1 MRVFLFLAAL
11 VAALSWGA
19 PALAQDATKPQAFK
33 TVLGELDARVAEVWK
48 EAKVKPARRLDDAS
62 FFRRLSLD
70 AGGRIPSEDVAR
82 GLSSHRKSASRE
94 ELVDAVI
101 HSRDYARFMAVRWAN
116 LLVGRSALRR
126 SGARP
131 PLVRWLET
139 QIAGNVSWDEIVQ
152 ELLTAEGPVT
162 ENGAT
167 QYVLTY
173 RNKPEELAGNAMRVF
188 QAQQVQC
195 AQCHDHPYKDNWKQK
210 DFWAVSAFFARIGVK
225 REGMVDTVFERE
237 AGEVRIPGVP
247 GKRGPVVAPRFVTG
261 ESIDPGEGAF
271 RRDEIARILTG
282 ERNPYFVRATVNRVW
297 SFFFGEAFTDPNDLA
312 EPDHVAVLEVLEKDF
327 RKSGYDLRRLVRLI
341 VLSEAYSVSASGSIK
356 TKIAQEKALA
366 RARLR
371 PLNLEQLWSSTLDAT
386 GVEEVWAKM
395 PSEQRLNQRRNLRNR
410 FYSVFLRHEDAA
422 LEEYSL
428 GQALWL
434 LNGPMTNAL
443 LPAQGPLMRRLQGL
457 DRIQDQIAT
466 LYLRVLGRPASK
478 AELRSLS
485 KGASKGDRVAF
496 LQDLAWGLLNSSEFL
511 FNR

>member
-1 MRVFLFLAAL
+1 MRLQLSLAAL
-11 VAALSWGA
+11 AAALLGA
-19 PALAQDATKPQAFK
+19 PALAQEAGPRPFEK
-33 TVLGELDARVAEVWK
+33 VLGDLDSRVAEIWK
-48 EAKVKPARRLDDAS
+48 EAKVKPARRLDDAG

-70 AGGRIPSEDVAR
+70 LAGRIPSEDVAR
-82 GLSSHRKSASRE
+82 GLTKRRKGASRA

-116 LLVGRSALRR
+116 LLVGRSVLAR

-139 QIAGNVSWDEIVQ
+139 EIAGNVAWDEIVQ
-152 ELLTAEGPVT
+152 ELLTAEGAVT

-167 QYVLTY
+167 QYLLAY

-195 AQCHDHPYKDNWKQK
+195 AQCHDHPYKANWKQK
-210 DFWAVSAFFARIGVK
+210 DFWAVTAFFARIGVK
-225 REGMVDTVFERE
+225 REGMVDTVLERE
-237 AGEVRIPGVP
+237 EGEVRIPGVP
-247 GKRGPVVAPRFVTG
+247 GKRGPIVAPRFVTG

-271 RRDEIARILTG
+271 RRDEVARILTG
-282 ERNPYFVRATVNRVW
+282 KRNPYFVRATVNRIW
-297 SFFFGEAFTDPNDLA
+297 SFMFGEGFTDPNDLA
-312 EPDHVAVLEVLEKDF
+312 EPDHAPVLELLEEDF
-327 RKSGYDLRRLVRLI
+327 RQSGYDLRRLVRLI
-341 VLSEAYSVSASGSIK
+341 ALSEAYSLSASGALK

-386 GVEEVWAKM
+386 GVEEAWSKM
-395 PSEQRLNQRRNLRNR
+395 PAEKRRNQRNNLRRR

-443 LPAQGPLMRRLQGL
+443 LPPQGPLMRRLQGL
-457 DRIQDQIAT
+457 DRVQDQIAA
-466 LYLRVLGRPASK
+466 LYFRVLGRHPSK
-478 AELRSLS
+478 AELRALS
-485 KGASKGDRVAF
+485 KGATKGDRVAF

>member
-1 MRVFLFLAAL
+1 MRLQLSLAAL
-11 VAALSWGA
+11 AAALLGA
-19 PALAQDATKPQAFK
+19 PALAQEAGPRPFEK
-33 TVLGELDARVAEVWK
+33 VLGDLDSRVAEIWK
-48 EAKVKPARRLDDAS
+48 EAKVKPARRLDDAG

-70 AGGRIPSEDVAR
+70 LAGRIPSEDVAR
-82 GLSSHRKSASRE
+82 GLTKRRKGASRA

-116 LLVGRSALRR
+116 LLVGRSVLAR

-139 QIAGNVSWDEIVQ
+139 EIAGNVAWDEIVQ
-152 ELLTAEGPVT
+152 ELLTAEGAVT

-167 QYVLTY
+167 QYLLAY

-210 DFWAVSAFFARIGVK
+210 DFWAVTAFFARIGVK
-225 REGMVDTVFERE
+225 REGMVDTVLERE
-237 AGEVRIPGVP
+237 EGEVRIPGVP
-247 GKRGPVVAPRFVTG
+247 GKRGPIVAPRFVTG

-271 RRDEIARILTG
+271 RRDEVARILTG
-282 ERNPYFVRATVNRVW
+282 KRNPYFVRATVNRIW
-297 SFFFGEAFTDPNDLA
+297 SFMFGEGFTDPNDLA
-312 EPDHVAVLEVLEKDF
+312 EPDHAPVLELLEEDF
-327 RKSGYDLRRLVRLI
+327 RQSGYDLRRLVRLI
-341 VLSEAYSVSASGSIK
+341 ALSEAYSLSASGPLK

-386 GVEEVWAKM
+386 GVEEAWSKM
-395 PSEQRLNQRRNLRNR
+395 PAEQRRNQRNNLRRR

-443 LPAQGPLMRRLQGL
+443 LPPQGPLMRRLQGL
-457 DRIQDQIAT
+457 DRVQDQIAA
-466 LYLRVLGRPASK
+466 LYFRVLGRHPSK
-478 AELRSLS
+478 AELRALS
-485 KGASKGDRVAF
+485 KGATRGDRVAF